1 VRVRG
6 RAVEEDQAPT
16 STSTTSGGVER
27 SGRHRAAED
36 QRAMWRI
43 QRLGCRRGRVREWG
57 QAVEEDQA
65 PVSTSPTADGVE
77 HSGRHQD
84 VEEAAAWRIQPC

>member
-1 VRVRG
+1 
-6 RAVEEDQAPT
+6 
-16 STSTTSGGVER
+16 
-27 SGRHRAAED
+27 
-36 QRAMWRI
+36 
-43 QRLGCRRGRVREWG
+43 VREWG

-65 PVSTSPTADGVE
+65 PVLTSPTADGVE